1 MIEIKNLTVEY
12 NGRKILD
19 DISLTLAKGEKL
31 ALMGENGAGK
41 TTLLHAIKG
50 LLPSYK
56 GTIAIC
62 GSDIRKDTSV
72 QKKCALLFQNPD
84 DQIFMPAVYQDIYFG
99 AKNCFENE
107 EEAEKKT
114 EEAIK
119 KYGLDGLRSRSVY
132 ELSGGEKRSLTLA
145 GAMVTEPE
153 CLLLDEPFT
162 YLDMRAKRHLIK
174 ELLQMK
180 NSMLLVT
187 HDISDATALCT
198 RAVIIKNGKIYRET
212 ETKKLTEES
221 EILRELGYTD

>member
-12 NGRKILD
+12 GGRKILD
-19 DISLTLAKGEKL
+19 DISFTLAKGERL

-41 TTLLHAIKG
+41 TTLLYAIKG
-50 LLPSYK
+50 LIDSYK
-56 GTIAIC
+56 GSIAIS
-62 GSDIRKDTSV
+62 GVDIKNNISV

-84 DQIFMPAVYQDIYFG
+84 DQIFMPTVYQDIYFG
-99 AKNCFENE
+99 AKNCFESKA
-107 EEAEKKT
+107 EAEQKT

-119 KYGLDGLRSRSVY
+119 KYGLDGLKNRSVH

-162 YLDMRAKRHLIK
+162 YLDMRAKRRLIK
-174 ELLQMK
+174 ELSQME

-187 HDISDATALCT
+187 HDISDALALCT
-198 RAVIIKNGKIYRET
+198 RAVVIKNGKIYRET
-212 ETKKLTEES
+212 ETKKLAEES
-221 EILRELGYTD
+221 ELLRELGYID